1 MTEQMNGASVDENNC
16 TQSEEMLLHEA
27 LRRLISTIIYPDGS
41 SSSPAPL
48 LQRIKISVS
57 ENGPRLGEA
66 SRNTSRTVIRWT
78 RSGSPLRALLVISVG
93 SIAFLTLTGLLV
105 FMLFFLAATVNAVI
119 ISSLIA
125 LAAAGGFLA
134 LFFACV
140 TVFYIGAISVAAFVI
155 STAII
160 SAIIA
165 ALVATGWVGFF
176 WVLWLGTKRSMDL
189 AKHSL
194 SITGSAF
201 SAYSSAQHAHRHQEL
216 HKVSD

>member
-16 TQSEEMLLHEA
+16 TQSEEMPLHEA

-78 RSGSPLRALLVISVG
+78 RSGSPLRALLVISVRVG

-165 ALVATGWVGFF
+165 ALVAIGISF
-176 WVLWLGTKRSMDL
+176 
-189 AKHSL
+189 
-194 SITGSAF
+194 
-201 SAYSSAQHAHRHQEL
+201 
-216 HKVSD
+216 

>member
-140 TVFYIGAISVAAFVI
+140 TAFYIGAISVAAFVI

>member
-57 ENGPRLGEA
+57 ENGPRLVEA

>member
-66 SRNTSRTVIRWT
+66 SRNTGRTVIRWT

-125 LAAAGGFLA
+125 LAAAGGFFA

-165 ALVATGWVGFF
+165 ALVATGISF
-176 WVLWLGTKRSMDL
+176 
-189 AKHSL
+189 
-194 SITGSAF
+194 
-201 SAYSSAQHAHRHQEL
+201 
-216 HKVSD
+216 